1 MDSNSATKTIIYRV
15 QLDETGYWN
24 GNYCTIGNMPNTVE
38 VDALPEQR
46 DHIKQKAYRYD
57 SDAKTLIFD
66 EDKYNS
72 LLAETDAEK
81 SKQAKLAEI
90 DNLKAELSSTDY
102 KVIKCAECS
111 ISGEEMPY
119 DVETLHKDR
128 QALRDKI
135 NQLEASI
142 QE

>member
-1 MDSNSATKTIIYRV
+1 MEEEKVIYKYEIDNDNY
-15 QLDETGYWN
+15 LT
-24 GNYCTIGNMPNTVE
+24 GNYCTIGSFLNYIE
-38 VDALPEQR
+38 R
-46 DHIKQKAYRYD
+46 DSLLEETDINKIKATKYD
-57 SDAKTLIFD
+57 FDTDTFVFD
-66 EDKYNS
+66 EEKYNS
-72 LLAETDAEK
+72 YLQAINDKK
-81 SKQAKLAEI
+81 SKQEKIKEI
-90 DNLKAELSSTDY
+90 NSLKAELSSTDY